1 MPSDCL
7 VINRPKKGRS
17 KFPSLSAK
25 LVWFNYHEGK
35 SIMVCLEEEREIV
48 FAERSL
54 PPSFAQQSLVWFG
67 KLSES

>member
-1 MPSDCL
+1 
-7 VINRPKKGRS
+7 
-17 KFPSLSAK
+17 
-25 LVWFNYHEGK
+25 
-35 SIMVCLEEEREIV
+35 MVCLEEEREIV